1 MYVISLVFS
10 FVICFI
16 ILVVSMSGVAW
27 PGACRLLPSPRV
39 VVADIALAHT
49 HKHTRGY
56 QNKLL
61 PNISDLKPK
70 MYG

>member
-27 PGACRLLPSPRV
+27 PCARRLLPLPRV

-49 HKHTRGY
+49 HKYTRGY

-70 MYG
+70 IYG